1 MIEPKFK
8 CDRPRTSTLRL
19 PQEANNNE
27 NNTIIL
33 EISKQKTT
41 KKNILHNFVW
51 YIYIDIYIY
60 LYRYIYIYIYIHIY
74 IYIYIDR

>member
-1 MIEPKFK
+1 MRKSTTPPAIYIYIFK
-8 CDRPRTSTLRL
+8 CDRPRTSTPRL

-41 KKNILHNFVW
+41 KKKNSGA
-51 YIYIDIYIY
+51 
-60 LYRYIYIYIYIHIY
+60 
-74 IYIYIDR
+74 

>member
-1 MIEPKFK
+1 MIEPKSK
-8 CDRPRTSTLRL
+8 RDRPRTSTPRS

-41 KKNILHNFVW
+41 KKKNSGA
-51 YIYIDIYIY
+51 
-60 LYRYIYIYIYIHIY
+60 
-74 IYIYIDR
+74 